1 MSKLA
6 PQTALQAIKGVL
18 IVGHPSMQNK
28 LLAALLERRLG
39 SRCVVATL
47 DEPGWPQ
54 HSAESVALLDIGL
67 SVDEQIDTH
76 MMTLGGDAL
85 VTAIALFNADRDVS
99 SARLLR
105 WPKFK
110 GLFHRDTSEEQL
122 LKGVQAISNNDWWV
136 PRKML
141 TDYVEDTR
149 PARHLQAGD
158 DPSLT
163 PKELQSLRLMSD
175 GASNAD
181 IARSLNVS
189 PHTVKTHIYNLF
201 RKIKVTNRVQAASW
215 AMKNLEPMTRDGK

>member
-1 MSKLA
+1 MSKHA
-6 PQTALQAIKGVL
+6 PETAFTATKGVV
-18 IVGHPSMQNK
+18 IVGRPSLQNK
-28 LLAALLERRLG
+28 LLAALLERHLG

-47 DEPGWPQ
+47 DEAGWPQ
-54 HSAESVALLDIGL
+54 HTAESVVLLDIGL
-67 SVDEQIDTH
+67 SANDQIDTH
-76 MMTLGGDAL
+76 MTVLGDDAL
-85 VTAIALFNADRDVS
+85 VSAVALFNANHDIP

-122 LKGVQAISNNDWWV
+122 LKGVQALSNDEWWV

-149 PARHLQAGD
+149 TARHLQPIGAT
-158 DPSLT
+158 SLT
-163 PKELQSLRLMSD
+163 PKEMQSLRLMSE

-181 IARSLNVS
+181 IARTLKVS
-189 PHTVKTHIYNLF
+189 PHTVKTHVYNLF

-215 AMKNLEPMTRDGK
+215 AMKNLEPMTWDGK